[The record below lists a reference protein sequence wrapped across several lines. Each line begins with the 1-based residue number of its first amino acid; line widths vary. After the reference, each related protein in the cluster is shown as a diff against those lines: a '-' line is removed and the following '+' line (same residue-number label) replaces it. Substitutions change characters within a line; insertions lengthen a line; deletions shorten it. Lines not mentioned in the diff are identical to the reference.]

1 MADLLLTPLCEGEW
15 EGRKINPDF
24 RPMVWLANQYL
35 RGAPDKDP
43 FLFSQEAFHRF
54 FREDVPLPQSGEAFQ
69 SMLRFY
75 VGGEAATPEAR
86 RSVSSSAGSH
96 EIAFD
101 YASDAPYIVAAF
113 QQTYGIDL
121 TTSTMHWWRFRAL
134 FLSLPEDTLMHK
146 IMCWRTADLSGMQS
160 EERQRYELLRGAYA
174 LPAEVKGGRRIAT
187 VADHDA
193 AFLARFQHTG
203 E

>member
-1 MADLLLTPLCEGEW
+1 MADLLLDALPGTVW
-15 EGRKINPDF
+15 EGRKINSDF

-35 RGAPDKDP
+35 RGAAEKDP
-43 FLFSQEAFHRF
+43 LGFTLGAFQRF
-54 FREDVPLPQSGEAFQ
+54 YGEEIPTPQSADAFQ

-75 VGGEAATPEAR
+75 AGGEAATPEAR
-86 RSVSSSAGSH
+86 RSTAAGSCAAV
-96 EIAFD
+96 AFD

-113 QQTYGIDL
+113 RQTYGIDL
-121 TTSTMHWWRFRAL
+121 TMERLHWWTFRAL
-134 FLSLPEDTLMHK
+134 FLGLPEDTLMHK

>member
-1 MADLLLTPLCEGEW
+1 MADLLLDALPETVW
-15 EGRKINPDF
+15 EGRKINADF
-24 RPMVWLANQYL
+24 RPMVWLASQYL
-35 RGAPDKDP
+35 RGAAEKDP
-43 FLFSQEAFHRF
+43 LGFTLGAFQRF
-54 FREDVPLPQSGEAFQ
+54 YGEEIPAPQSTDAFQ

-86 RSVSSSAGSH
+86 HSISSSAGSH

-146 IMCWRTADLSGMQS
+146 IMHWRTADLTEMSL
-160 EERQRYELLRGAYA
+160 EERRFYEERRELCA
-174 LPAEVKGGRRIAT
+174 LPQGLKGGAPRAVS
-187 VADHDA
+187 VAEHDA
-193 AFLARFQHTG
+193 AFLARFQQR
-203 E
+203 